1 MHNIKDI
8 KSNLEVFI
16 KSISTRNCKIDEKL
30 LLSLDKKN
38 RDLIQK
44 KEKLEQEKKIISK
57 GGDKLLFEKSKK
69 LSNEIDQISSEQ
81 IEKF

>member
-16 KSISTRNCKIDEKL
+16 KSISKRNFKIDEKL
-30 LLSLDKKN
+30 LLSLDNKN

-57 GGDKLLFEKSKK
+57 GADKSLFEK
-69 LSNEIDQISSEQ
+69 
-81 IEKF
+81 

>member
-8 KSNLEVFI
+8 KSNLEVFV
-16 KSISTRNCKIDEKL
+16 KSISKRNYKIDEKL

-44 KEKLEQEKKIISK
+44 KRKIRARKKNY
-57 GGDKLLFEKSKK
+57 F
-69 LSNEIDQISSEQ
+69 
-81 IEKF
+81 

>member
-8 KSNLEVFI
+8 KSNLEVFV
-16 KSISTRNCKIDEKL
+16 KSISKRNYKIDEKL

-44 KEKLEQEKKIISK
+44 KRKIRARKKNFIK
-57 GGDKLLFEKSKK
+57 V
-69 LSNEIDQISSEQ
+69 
-81 IEKF
+81 